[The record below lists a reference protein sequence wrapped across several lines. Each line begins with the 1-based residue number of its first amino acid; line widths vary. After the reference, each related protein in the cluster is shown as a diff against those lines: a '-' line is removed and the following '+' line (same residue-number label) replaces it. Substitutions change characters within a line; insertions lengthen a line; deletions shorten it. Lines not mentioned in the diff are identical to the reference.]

1 MALLRSERFWMTRS
15 LPAVETETE
24 NRIQQFRV

>member
-1 MALLRSERFWMTRS
+1 LLRSERFWMTRS